1 MDENQRREMH
11 WFCASN
17 SARGYVSYFE
27 ENFRGLRRV
36 CRLHDY
42 PLFAAREM
50 LVSVLETAR
59 ERGILPEI
67 IHNCLTNELQG
78 IRLPQISAG
87 IWISDPWYED
97 SEGGLSLLDDELLH
111 AVRSMLSSADESL
124 ERARLLRE
132 DWQKLYADKVDFS
145 AADRLTEQLGEELL
159 GGRSLEKPG
168 RCVHRFFDAFT
179 AKGRA
184 EYIRSLTNSLSR
196 RCFLKGRPGTGKS
209 TLLRKLAAFA
219 RRRGFCTEIYHSS
232 LDPDSFDM
240 VIVRELGFCVF
251 DSTAPHEYSPTR
263 ESDVVLDLYRETAA
277 PAGELLFTPRITELA
292 EEYRDAL
299 RQAGE
304 KLHLAGEAAE
314 AFWQFHLYPL
324 DEDEAEK
331 RRLMILRSLFG

>member
-1 MDENQRREMH
+1 M
-11 WFCASN
+11 
-17 SARGYVSYFE
+17 
-27 ENFRGLRRV
+27 
-36 CRLHDY
+36 
-42 PLFAAREM
+42 
-50 LVSVLETAR
+50 
-59 ERGILPEI
+59 
-67 IHNCLTNELQG
+67 
-78 IRLPQISAG
+78 
-87 IWISDPWYED
+87 
-97 SEGGLSLLDDELLH
+97 
-111 AVRSMLSSADESL
+111 
-124 ERARLLRE
+124 
-132 DWQKLYADKVDFS
+132 
-145 AADRLTEQLGEELL
+145 
-159 GGRSLEKPG
+159 
-168 RCVHRFFDAFT
+168 
-179 AKGRA
+179 
-184 EYIRSLTNSLSR
+184 
-196 RCFLKGRPGTGKS
+196 
-209 TLLRKLAAFA
+209 
-219 RRRGFCTEIYHSS
+219 IYQSS